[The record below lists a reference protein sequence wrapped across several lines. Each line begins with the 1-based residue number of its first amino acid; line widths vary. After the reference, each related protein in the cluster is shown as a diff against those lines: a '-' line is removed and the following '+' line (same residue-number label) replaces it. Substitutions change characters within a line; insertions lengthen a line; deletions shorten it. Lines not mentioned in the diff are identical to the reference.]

1 VVEKTFLDSGL
12 IIISEY
18 IPGFPSLALS
28 YSLRSGSRI
37 ETLDT
42 NGIHHLIEHMM
53 FKGTKKFKQKTIADI
68 SDRLGGQLN
77 AFTGK
82 EITQYY
88 IKTIDKKINE
98 AFDLLTE
105 IVFNSIFPEDEFIKE
120 KNVVLQEIKES
131 EDNPDVHT
139 FETFFNRVF
148 KANGLG
154 APIAGTRMV
163 VSGFERDSV
172 YNYYKKK
179 YVPENLILAA
189 VGNITHNKLVDLASE
204 AFKQY
209 PKKSPQDQRI
219 KTPTFSFEHT
229 VKTNRS
235 LKQLYAIIGF
245 EGVSSVSAERYQ
257 FSIMNDIL
265 GSGMSSRLFQTIRE
279 DRGLAYTISS
289 FSDYYRDLGIHL
301 IYSIVDRGKI
311 RDYFQAVRDEISLLK
326 EKGITADELDRSKDH
341 ILSSLI
347 LGLESNVTRM
357 RFHVSNEMILKREK
371 KIDQITREI
380 NSTTLSDVNGLLYK
394 YLDLTKAAVLIY
406 GNTDGRVLEEVVF

>member
-1 VVEKTFLDSGL
+1 
-12 IIISEY
+12 
-18 IPGFPSLALS
+18 
-28 YSLRSGSRI
+28 
-37 ETLDT
+37 
-42 NGIHHLIEHMM
+42 
-53 FKGTKKFKQKTIADI
+53 
-68 SDRLGGQLN
+68 
-77 AFTGK
+77 
-82 EITQYY
+82 
-88 IKTIDKKINE
+88 
-98 AFDLLTE
+98 
-105 IVFNSIFPEDEFIKE
+105 
-120 KNVVLQEIKES
+120 
-131 EDNPDVHT
+131 
-139 FETFFNRVF
+139 
-148 KANGLG
+148 
-154 APIAGTRMV
+154 
-163 VSGFERDSV
+163 
-172 YNYYKKK
+172 
-179 YVPENLILAA
+179 
-189 VGNITHNKLVDLASE
+189 
-204 AFKQY
+204 
-209 PKKSPQDQRI
+209 
-219 KTPTFSFEHT
+219 
-229 VKTNRS
+229 
-235 LKQLYAIIGF
+235 
-245 EGVSSVSAERYQ
+245 
-257 FSIMNDIL
+257 MNDIL